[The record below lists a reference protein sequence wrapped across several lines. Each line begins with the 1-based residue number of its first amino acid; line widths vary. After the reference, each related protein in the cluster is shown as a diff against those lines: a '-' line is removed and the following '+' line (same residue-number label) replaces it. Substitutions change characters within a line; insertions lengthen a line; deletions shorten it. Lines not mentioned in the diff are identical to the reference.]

1 MIIHCPKCGTDF
13 DLPKKLINKDEKS
26 TTLSCSICN
35 HEWEEETSVLLSKD
49 EEPVK
54 DIVEEKA
61 EIKNSSEEKII
72 IEDDEVE
79 VEMDS
84 APLHKEVVSEKDIH
98 KDKKT
103 IFGMLLLLLTA
114 FQEFLSNIFKALLK
128 PRSLLF
134 IILISASLVLLI
146 SIGEKAPTFDN
157 SNNEIVETDTT
168 KDVSMAKK
176 HLNIKLIPPIN
187 LVTKGNRKFLL
198 IKGSVENTSDFRIK
212 FPPIKLETFD
222 DNNQVVDF
230 ISKNMGDKIIQP
242 KENKRF
248 SIMLELSGKDY
259 SYVEVNFVR

>member
-35 HEWEEETSVLLSKD
+35 HEWDVDTSELLSQSTDVKVEK
-49 EEPVK
+49 EEVS
-54 DIVEEKA
+54 
-61 EIKNSSEEKII
+61 SSEEKIV
-72 IEDDEVE
+72 IEDDVIEVE
-79 VEMDS
+79 LES
-84 APLHKEVVSEKDIH
+84 ADLHKTISKEETPQ
-98 KDKKT
+98 KDKKS
-103 IFGMLLLLLTA
+103 IFGMILLLFGLI
-114 FQEFLSNIFKALLK
+114 QEALSKFFTMLMR

-134 IILISASLVLLI
+134 IILVSSSLVLLI
-146 SIGEKAPTFDN
+146 SIGEKAPTFD
-157 SNNEIVETDTT
+157 SNTKEIVETDTT
-168 KDVSMAKK
+168 KEGSLSKK
-176 HLNIKLIPPIN
+176 YLNIKLIPPVN
-187 LVTKGNRKFLL
+187 LVTKGNRRFLL

-222 DNNQVVDF
+222 DNNEVVDF

-242 KENKRF
+242 KENKNF